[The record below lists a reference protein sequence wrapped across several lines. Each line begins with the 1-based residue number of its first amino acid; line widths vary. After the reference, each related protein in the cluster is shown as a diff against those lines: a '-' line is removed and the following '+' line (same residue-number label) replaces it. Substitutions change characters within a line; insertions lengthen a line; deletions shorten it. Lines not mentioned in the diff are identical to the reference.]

1 MNYFSFNDLSP
12 EPPGHQDPASR
23 EASVTSIKNL
33 LQGLLDSISSHLNLR
48 IQCSTSGA
56 CFFFFPD
63 MKNGSLK
70 VSKMKNHEESHL

>member
-1 MNYFSFNDLSP
+1 MNHFSFNDLSP

-33 LQGLLDSISSHLNLR
+33 LQGLLDSISSHLNLNQR
-48 IQCSTSGA
+48 RLL
-56 CFFFFPD
+56 FFFPD

-70 VSKMKNHEESHL
+70 VSKNEES

>member
-33 LQGLLDSISSHLNLR
+33 LQGLLDSISSHLNLM

-56 CFFFFPD
+56 CFFFPD
-63 MKNGSLK
+63 MNNGSLK
-70 VSKMKNHEESHL
+70 VSKNEES

>member
-56 CFFFFPD
+56 CFFFFSGYE
-63 MKNGSLK
+63 KWISQSVQN
-70 VSKMKNHEESHL
+70 EES